1 MNKEFMKIALKEAMV
16 AEKMNEIP
24 VGAVIVK
31 DNEVISV
38 AHNLIETLKD
48 PTAHAEVLAIKKAS
62 KALGDWRL
70 SGCDMYVT
78 LEPCPMCTGAIIQSR
93 IRRVYIGTFNS
104 ISGCCGSVLNIAQSE
119 ALNSIVDIKWL
130 YDEQCSSILR
140 EFFKKNR

>member
-1 MNKEFMKIALKEAMV
+1 MHKEFMKIALKEALV

-31 DNEVISV
+31 DNEIISV

-48 PTAHAEVLAIKKAS
+48 STAHAEVLAIKKAS

-140 EFFKKNR
+140 QFFKKNR